1 MRVEVILVMFP
12 FQTLLNLGVV
22 RIRALRSAKEHACS
36 RMKMSISGGND
47 SKLGVCCFDGGFGA
61 ILATP
66 SAADKIKL
74 SQFLGWVG

>member
-1 MRVEVILVMFP
+1 
-12 FQTLLNLGVV
+12 
-22 RIRALRSAKEHACS
+22 
-36 RMKMSISGGND
+36 MKMSISGGND